1 MTYVLTTTLS
11 SSPLIKVAAHVSW
24 TPPFMSI
31 IIMLSR
37 SHHKHKAIKVI
48 LIQPK
53 LLEMMPYLL
62 LASFV
67 ASIEQIAVP
76 DNIWL
81 HWILHTFPIF
91 YNNSKSNTPYLSILL
106 ADAIGHSTFY
116 LLLPSL
122 IKFCTNFTKI
132 LPKFTYFNPFSPC
145 QQNLYWLS
153 ISIASIKSIYLTFP

>member
-91 YNNSKSNTPYLSILL
+91 YNNSKSNTLYLSILL
-106 ADAIGHSTFY
+106 ADDIRHSTFY

-122 IKFCTNFTKI
+122 YQILHKLHQNLTKI
-132 LPKFTYFNPFSPC
+132 HI
-145 QQNLYWLS
+145 LYPLLS
-153 ISIASIKSIYLTFP
+153 MPAKSLLIVDFYSFH